1 MSTLYNRKIGK
12 PSTFQRYAP
21 IPSGPTT
28 RNSPTQPFSGGEVY
42 FYFICILTRVYDQ
55 QDKYKCVKIT
65 NIANGK
71 IKECNELH
79 NRTRETH
86 EHTLKKY

>member
-28 RNSPTQPFSGGEVY
+28 RNSPTQPFSGGESV
-42 FYFICILTRVYDQ
+42 FLFFILTRVYDQ
-55 QDKYKCVKIT
+55 KVKYKCVKIT

-71 IKECNELH
+71 IKERNELH

-86 EHTLKKY
+86 EHTLKEY